1 MDGMSQTT
9 SPFPLLP
16 WLNPV
21 GVRTAIR
28 GEGLRGVQTL
38 CKYQIVLPTMGYL
51 ELIHNL
57 SITDIIVLVVSVNSH
72 NLHMS

>member
-9 SPFPLLP
+9 STFPLLP

-21 GVRTAIR
+21 GVRTPIR
-28 GEGLRGVQTL
+28 GGGLRGVQTL
-38 CKYQIVLPTMGYL
+38 YKYQIVLPTMGYL

-57 SITDIIVLVVSVNSH
+57 SITDIIVLVVSVSSH
-72 NLHMS
+72 KLHMS